1 MRIRYAYEN
10 EDMYHAEAEASA
22 DGRELDVQPVFDG
35 AAVGKRHSTA
45 TRLIPVTHLDEAR
58 RSELHRNA
66 FLQRVQHLLAA
77 TK

>member
-35 AAVGKRHSTA
+35 AAVGK
-45 TRLIPVTHLDEAR
+45 
-58 RSELHRNA
+58 
-66 FLQRVQHLLAA
+66 
-77 TK
+77 